1 MHAAAPP
8 IQQPSSG
15 PAMPA
20 AALGSSLPP
29 IPQGR
34 LDRGRIGATA
44 IIGPL
49 FAAVVLVLLAGFGG
63 RLANFIYLF
72 AAVLAGTVLYVRSPT
87 GYVGFTLWLWFVTPF
102 VRRVIDMHHGW
113 SPASPI
119 LIAPPAVALLS
130 FFTIM
135 RRLSELRGIL
145 YAPYL
150 LVLLALAYGYSVG
163 VINAGLVPATY
174 ALVTWLAPA
183 LFGLHVALNWRLY
196 PQLGAAVRQTFVWAV
211 PILAAYG
218 IYQFV
223 RLPIWDAQ
231 WMVNADMKSIG
242 APRAFLVR
250 TFGTLN
256 TPGPF
261 AAFLCAGALMLLPT
275 KGKLRFI
282 SISIAMVSLLLA
294 RTRAVWVAFI
304 IGLFMQQLGQ
314 PLRKMPKYV
323 ITMFAV
329 ALIAIPVA
337 RMPQFSAMIAPRLM
351 SFTNL
356 SQDNSFVKRYNF
368 SEQAATSIVET
379 AEGQGL
385 GMTGGAIKLRG
396 MQGVRSLDNGFL
408 EVFFIY
414 GWPGGGLFFLGI
426 AGLMLQSARFRE
438 TRSDSFA
445 NATRATSIALVSILP
460 IGDVFTGPTGTLLW
474 MSVGFGIAGH
484 AYHLTTGQAL
494 RSEAWRAAVMARTS
508 AATPGGSG
516 SAETPADAPG
526 GRPPGTGLA
535 PPVRPLRA

>member
-1 MHAAAPP
+1 MPPP
-8 IQQPSSG
+8 IPQPAGG
-15 PAMPA
+15 PAMPGA
-20 AALGSSLPP
+20 APAVPMATA
-29 IPQGR
+29 PQGT
-34 LDRGRIGATA
+34 LDRGSVGLTA

-49 FAAVVLVLLAGFGG
+49 FIAVVLVLLAGFGG
-63 RLANFIYLF
+63 RLANFIYLA
-72 AAVLAGTVLYVRSPT
+72 AAVLAGTVLYVRAPT

-130 FFTIM
+130 FFTIL
-135 RRLSELRGIL
+135 RRLGELRGVL

-211 PILAAYG
+211 PILATYG
-218 IYQFV
+218 IYQFM
-223 RLPIWDAQ
+223 RLPTWDAQ
-231 WMVNADMKSIG
+231 WMLNADMKSIG
-242 APRAFLVR
+242 APSPFLVR
-250 TFGTLN
+250 AFGTLN

-261 AAFLCAGALMLLPT
+261 AAFLCAGALMLLPS
-275 KGKLRFI
+275 KGRLRFL
-282 SISIAMVSLLLA
+282 SIGVALISLLLA
-294 RTRAVWVAFI
+294 RTRAVWVAFL
-304 IGLFMQQLGQ
+304 IGLIVQQLGQ
-314 PLRKMPKYV
+314 PLRKMPRYV
-323 ITMFAV
+323 ITLFAV
-329 ALIAIPVA
+329 AIIAIPVVS
-337 RMPQFSAMIAPRLM
+337 MPRFSATIAPRLR

-368 SEQAATSIVET
+368 SEQAASSIVET

-396 MQGVRSLDNGFL
+396 MRGVRSLDNGFL
-408 EVFFIY
+408 EVFYIY

-484 AYHLTTGQAL
+484 AYHLTTGHAL
-494 RSEAWRAAVMARTS
+494 RSEAWRAFVMARTAPPTPPAPPDAS
-508 AATPGGSG
+508 AGAPAPRGVPPTTPALAAT
-516 SAETPADAPG
+516 A
-526 GRPPGTGLA
+526 RPI
-535 PPVRPLRA
+535 RA

>member
-1 MHAAAPP
+1 MR
-8 IQQPSSG
+8 
-15 PAMPA
+15 PA
-20 AALGSSLPP
+20 SVP
-29 IPQGR
+29 IPQLAGGPVVPGAGQPAPVTPSLEGR
-34 LDRGRIGATA
+34 LDRGSVGLTA

-49 FAAVVLVLLAGFGG
+49 FIAVVVVLLAGFGG
-63 RLANFIYLF
+63 RLANFIYIT
-72 AAVLAGTVLYVRSPT
+72 AAVLAGTMLYVRAPT

-130 FFTIM
+130 FFTIL
-135 RRLSELRGIL
+135 RRLGELRGVL

-183 LFGLHVALNWRLY
+183 LFGLHVALNWRIY

-223 RLPIWDAQ
+223 RLPVWDAQ
-231 WMVNADMKSIG
+231 WMLNADMKSIG
-242 APRAFLVR
+242 APSPFLVR
-250 TFGTLN
+250 AFGTLN

-261 AAFLCAGALMLLPT
+261 AAFLCAGALMLLPST
-275 KGKLRFI
+275 GRLRFI
-282 SISIAMVSLLLA
+282 SIGVALISLLLA
-294 RTRAVWVAFI
+294 RTRAVWVAFL
-304 IGLFMQQLGQ
+304 IGLLAQQLGQ
-314 PLRKMPKYV
+314 PLRKMPRYV
-323 ITMFAV
+323 ITLLAV
-329 ALIAIPVA
+329 AIIAIPVVS
-337 RMPQFSAMIAPRLM
+337 MPQFSATIAPRLR

-356 SQDNSFVKRYNF
+356 SEDNSFVKRYNF
-368 SEQAATSIVET
+368 SEQAASSIVET

-396 MQGVRSLDNGFL
+396 MRGVRSLDNGFL
-408 EVFFIY
+408 EVFYIY

-438 TRSDSFA
+438 TRSDPFA

-508 AATPGGSG
+508 AAAPRGSG
-516 SAETPADAPG
+516 SAETPAAAPG
-526 GRPPGTGLA
+526 AGPPGTGLA

>member
-1 MHAAAPP
+1 MPGP
-8 IQQPSSG
+8 GPTSSFPS
-15 PAMPA
+15 
-20 AALGSSLPP
+20 L
-29 IPQGR
+29 PQGR

-44 IIGPL
+44 IVGPL
-49 FAAVVLVLLAGFGG
+49 FTVVVLVLLAGFGG
-63 RLANFIYLF
+63 RLANFIYLI
-72 AAVLAGTVLYVRSPT
+72 AAVLSGIVLYVRSPT

-135 RRLSELRGIL
+135 RRLGELRGIL

-150 LVLLALAYGYSVG
+150 LVLLAFAYGYSVG
-163 VINAGLVPATY
+163 IINAGLVPATY

-242 APRAFLVR
+242 APRPFLVR

-261 AAFLCAGALMLLPT
+261 AAFLCAGALMLLPS
-275 KGKLRFI
+275 KGKLRFV
-282 SISIAMVSLLLA
+282 SIGIAMVSLLLA

-304 IGLFMQQLGQ
+304 IGLFMQQVGQ

-337 RMPQFSAMIAPRLM
+337 TMPQFSAMIAPRLM
-351 SFTNL
+351 SFRNL
-356 SQDNSFVKRYNF
+356 SEDNSFVKRYNF

-426 AGLMLQSARFRE
+426 TGLMLQSARFRE

-445 NATRATSIALVSILP
+445 NATRATAIALVSILP

-494 RSEAWRAAVMARTS
+494 RSEAWRAAVMARKEAAAPPGVPGAPPASTAL
-508 AATPGGSG
+508 AAT
-516 SAETPADAPG
+516 ARPA
-526 GRPPGTGLA
+526 
-535 PPVRPLRA
+535 RA